1 MTENKDPKARE
12 KLINEAGKLFAE
24 FGFQGVSTREIA
36 KAADLNISLISYYF
50 EGKEGLYLAVFKD
63 FAIKAQEN
71 MNELMG
77 DLTSPELTRKNFEKT
92 MKDVLA
98 TLIRL
103 KVQAP
108 YASIL
113 MMREVID
120 GMPRTKEFF
129 ENTMSVM
136 ADGLINYIEAAQKKG
151 IIRPDIHCPTLFIS
165 MVHSVDTYNL
175 ASRCDTSLSRQLL
188 KLNKDIDKFTEN
200 MQRIFIEGVLK

>member
-1 MTENKDPKARE
+1 MTENKDPNARE

>member
-36 KAADLNISLISYYF
+36 KAADVNISLISYYF

-77 DLTSPELTRKNFEKT
+77 DLTGVELNRKNFEKT
-92 MKDVLA
+92 MKEVLA

-108 YASIL
+108 YSSIL
-113 MMREVID
+113 MMREIID
-120 GMPRTKEFF
+120 GMPRTREFF

-136 ADGLINYIEAAQKKG
+136 ANGLISYIEAAQKKG
-151 IIRPDIHCPTLFIS
+151 IIRSDIHVPTWFIS
-165 MVHSVDTYNL
+165 MVHSVDTYSL

-188 KLNKDIDKFTEN
+188 KLNKDIDKFTET